1 MKLKFYKKYY
11 LVMSL
16 LLYIFAVSCSGYQ
29 PEEGG
34 GDPNNNGGDG
44 TTNNP
49 RFDETY
55 IIPDYSTTGYSVFT
69 EYEKY
74 FFKTNETRDIF
85 IRGIY
90 TKGVTN
96 YVWFYNPSNSNKIEE
111 IAIGKTTGAFIDST
125 NNYFVCPISIVTKNN
140 ISDWNG
146 VVFYVGSKA
155 GESTYSSLNFNIE
168 KINED
173 DKREMKVYYAHLL
186 ETDILNDGIKNSV
199 NNVFAMCNTTI
210 IYADAVTSGGAGGNT
225 LPEPD
230 SVNITFTDNDI
241 VNGFAVV
248 AWLKSKGLV
257 EVYEDYISDPYPYK
271 NREYIV
277 ILNGFYDATTEG
289 KYEDA
294 TATTICNNYD
304 GDEYGTRYI
313 IIWSNETPTD
323 YETTD
328 LGLVHDIAHEF
339 GHARGALFPTM
350 NRYISLLTN
359 GDPVG
364 NTLSHEDGHD
374 GKHQEYC
381 LMRYTSYMSYD
392 ALEESKKNII
402 FCDRHKQML
411 LNTNWTETENKHGY

>member
-173 DKREMKVYYAHLL
+173 FENPL
-186 ETDILNDGIKNSV
+186 
-199 NNVFAMCNTTI
+199 
-210 IYADAVTSGGAGGNT
+210 
-225 LPEPD
+225 
-230 SVNITFTDNDI
+230 
-241 VNGFAVV
+241 
-248 AWLKSKGLV
+248 
-257 EVYEDYISDPYPYK
+257 
-271 NREYIV
+271 
-277 ILNGFYDATTEG
+277 G
-289 KYEDA
+289 KIMD
-294 TATTICNNYD
+294 
-304 GDEYGTRYI
+304 
-313 IIWSNETPTD
+313 
-323 YETTD
+323 
-328 LGLVHDIAHEF
+328 
-339 GHARGALFPTM
+339 
-350 NRYISLLTN
+350 
-359 GDPVG
+359 
-364 NTLSHEDGHD
+364 
-374 GKHQEYC
+374 
-381 LMRYTSYMSYD
+381 
-392 ALEESKKNII
+392 
-402 FCDRHKQML
+402 
-411 LNTNWTETENKHGY
+411 